1 MICLKYVHNLD
12 DEMMAVNPILIQTLN
27 SHCLLVSPGLQKKHV
42 SNCYPQSFCSGTT
55 GGIKRGGNR
64 LTHQ

>member
-27 SHCLLVSPGLQKKHV
+27 SHCLLVSPGLQKNMSVTVIPKV
-42 SNCYPQSFCSGTT
+42 SVPEQ
-55 GGIKRGGNR
+55 
-64 LTHQ
+64 LEE